1 MMNNYHGSMLQEGF
15 VYPMSILDPMS
26 LEDIGGERAEV
37 SHLVGGRQQLAGGGG
52 QNREELLEGEEGLPM
67 LKHHLKI

>member
-1 MMNNYHGSMLQEGF
+1 
-15 VYPMSILDPMS
+15 MSILDPMS

-52 QNREELLEGEEGLPM
+52 QHREELLEGEEGFPM
-67 LKHHLKI
+67 LKDHLEV